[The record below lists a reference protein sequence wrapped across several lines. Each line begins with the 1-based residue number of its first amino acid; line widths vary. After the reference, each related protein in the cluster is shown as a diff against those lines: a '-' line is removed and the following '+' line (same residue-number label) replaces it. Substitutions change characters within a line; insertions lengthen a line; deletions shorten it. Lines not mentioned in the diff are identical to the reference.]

1 MIVFPQKW
9 FTFIYVKKTV
19 SHSRQLPK
27 ILLPQ
32 VVRQGWALVT
42 GGSSGLGL
50 AFAHALASQGIN
62 VVVAARNE
70 ERMKQ
75 TAAMLTKEY
84 GVETEI
90 LHADLAER
98 AGVEALK
105 KRLADDVR
113 PISILIN
120 NAGAGLYA
128 SMITTDFSEIR
139 GAAEVM
145 GLAPMEVG
153 GAAAVHM
160 KRRGVGLIITTSSVS
175 ALVPMGA
182 YSAIKSLVK
191 VWSDSLS
198 LKLKGTGV
206 LVLTF
211 MPGWVRTEFHE
222 RSGVSNESL
231 PEWVWMDADRVV
243 AETLE
248 AAARGK
254 TSVTPSKR
262 FKVISWLAVHA
273 PQDAVKAA
281 VVKLNKG
288 RR

>member
-1 MIVFPQKW
+1 MKN
-9 FTFIYVKKTV
+9 TV
-19 SHSRQLPK
+19 PRVRQLPN

-32 VVRQGWALVT
+32 VLRQGWALVT

-62 VVVAARNE
+62 VVVAARNQ
-70 ERMKQ
+70 ERMEHV
-75 TAAMLTKEY
+75 AALLTETY
-84 GVETEI
+84 GVETET
-90 LHADLAER
+90 LRADLSER

-105 KRLADDVR
+105 ARLADDAR
-113 PISILIN
+113 PISVLIN

-139 GAAEVM
+139 TAAEVM

-153 GAAAVHM
+153 GAAAEHM
-160 KRRGVGLIITTSSVS
+160 LRRGVGLIITTSSVS

-191 VWSDSLS
+191 VWSDSLAV
-198 LKLKGTGV
+198 KLRGTGV
-206 LVLTF
+206 HVLTF
-211 MPGWVRTEFHE
+211 LPGWVRTEFHE

-231 PEWVWMDADRVV
+231 PSWVWMDADRVV

-248 AAARGK
+248 AAAKGK

-273 PQDAVKAA
+273 PQEAVKSA